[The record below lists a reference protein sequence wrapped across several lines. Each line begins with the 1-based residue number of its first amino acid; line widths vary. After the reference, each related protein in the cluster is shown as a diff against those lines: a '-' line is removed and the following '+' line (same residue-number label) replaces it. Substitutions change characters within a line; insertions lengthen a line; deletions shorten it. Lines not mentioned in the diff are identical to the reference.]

1 MTTQKVKAALKNF
14 GLPRLIIAGFLL
26 LLLIMAPF
34 VGADLPTQISNII
47 NRFSWNG
54 ILVLAMVPMV
64 HSGCGLNFGL
74 PLGIISGLLGA
85 TLSIEF
91 GFTGPLSFLAA
102 ILIATPFALI
112 LGTLYGWLLNKIKG
126 GEMMIATYVGFS
138 SVSFMCM
145 MWLILPYHSPNMVW
159 GLSGKGLRTTISL
172 EGYYIGALANFLQI
186 NIGSIS
192 IPTGTLLFF
201 ALLAFCIWAFLHT
214 KTGTA
219 MTAVGSNPAFAKAAG
234 INVDKIRMLSVIMST
249 WLAAIGILV
258 YEQGFGFIQLYMAP
272 FYMAL
277 PAVSAILIGGASVNK
292 ATIMN
297 VIVGTI
303 LFQGIVTMTP
313 TVMNNMIHMDMSEVI
328 RIIASTD
335 IRLLVQKFSVPL
347 MFIIIC
353 AICIPLS
360 GLSANMLI
368 NEIVTRIGR
377 NAFLIL
383 SLLIP
388 IMAGMG
394 LNFGMTLG
402 AMAAEIALIFVS
414 DWQIV
419 GIPGMVLAAI
429 VSVPISVLLGIF
441 CGKILNEAKGR
452 EMITSYIMSFFVNGI
467 YQLVV
472 LYLMGSIIPIK
483 HGAIKLPRGYGI
495 RNTVSLLSMR
505 QKLDNLLAI
514 NVAGVKI
521 PVLTFII
528 IALLCLFI
536 VWFSKTKLGQDM
548 RAVGQDMGVARDA
561 GINVE
566 RTRIISIVMSTVLA
580 GFGMI
585 IYLQNMG
592 NIATYSAHSQ
602 IGMFCIAAL
611 LVGGASVD
619 RASIGNVFLGVILFH
634 TMFIVAPKAGA
645 AITGDSMI
653 GEYFRVFVSYAV
665 ITIALVMYETNKRRA
680 KSAAGQQLQA
690 AQDAEEA
697 AGKEKA

>member
-258 YEQGFGFIQLYMAP
+258 
-272 FYMAL
+272 
-277 PAVSAILIGGASVNK
+277 
-292 ATIMN
+292 
-297 VIVGTI
+297 VGTI

-328 RIIASTD
+328 RIIAS
-335 IRLLVQKFSVPL
+335 
-347 MFIIIC
+347 M
-353 AICIPLS
+353 
-360 GLSANMLI
+360 
-368 NEIVTRIGR
+368 
-377 NAFLIL
+377 
-383 SLLIP
+383 
-388 IMAGMG
+388 
-394 LNFGMTLG
+394 
-402 AMAAEIALIFVS
+402 
-414 DWQIV
+414 
-419 GIPGMVLAAI
+419 
-429 VSVPISVLLGIF
+429 
-441 CGKILNEAKGR
+441 
-452 EMITSYIMSFFVNGI
+452 
-467 YQLVV
+467 
-472 LYLMGSIIPIK
+472 
-483 HGAIKLPRGYGI
+483 
-495 RNTVSLLSMR
+495 
-505 QKLDNLLAI
+505 
-514 NVAGVKI
+514 
-521 PVLTFII
+521 
-528 IALLCLFI
+528 
-536 VWFSKTKLGQDM
+536 
-548 RAVGQDMGVARDA
+548 
-561 GINVE
+561 
-566 RTRIISIVMSTVLA
+566 
-580 GFGMI
+580 GMI
-585 IYLQNMG
+585 L
-592 NIATYSAHSQ
+592 
-602 IGMFCIAAL
+602 FAL
-611 LVGGASVD
+611 TRKTEGS
-619 RASIGNVFLGVILFH
+619 
-634 TMFIVAPKAGA
+634 K
-645 AITGDSMI
+645 
-653 GEYFRVFVSYAV
+653 
-665 ITIALVMYETNKRRA
+665 
-680 KSAAGQQLQA
+680 
-690 AQDAEEA
+690 
-697 AGKEKA
+697 